1 MSQPRLQS
9 RSLFPDEMM
18 TYEEKAHAFG
28 YRFVAGVDEAG
39 RGPLAGPVVAAA
51 CILPK
56 DIRIEGIR
64 DSKQMT
70 PAARSRVF
78 RELLSHPDLY
88 FGIGVVDALI
98 IDQINILQATFQAML
113 IAIAQLP
120 PQTDYVLI
128 DGNQMPAVKIPGEAI
143 VKGDSLSL
151 SIASASIIAKVIRD
165 QMMDFFDLKWPE
177 YLLKQNKGY
186 GTGAHLRALE
196 QKGPSPIHRM
206 SFEPLKSSP
215 RTVI

>member
-1 MSQPRLQS
+1 
-9 RSLFPDEMM
+9 M

-56 DIRIEGIR
+56 EMRIEGIR

-70 PAARSRVF
+70 PAARSRVY

-88 FGIGVVDALI
+88 FGIGVVDALM

-120 PQTDYVLI
+120 PETDYLLI
-128 DGNQMPAVKIPGEAI
+128 DGNQMPSVKTPGEAI

-151 SIASASIIAKVIRD
+151 SIACASIIAKVIRD

-177 YLLKQNKGY
+177 YLFKQNKGY

-215 RTVI
+215 RTVL